1 MAIRRFE
8 RKIVA
13 AIAAVAIMPLV
24 GALVLGQRAL
34 REAYGVGVN
43 EQVGSELERGL
54 ALYQSHFVT
63 LRGAAERTA
72 DAVASDYDLNRA
84 LDSAHSNA
92 LDPAIV
98 ARALD
103 RLLERYDNVVRIEIL
118 DGKVR
123 RAARE
128 QPFDSRRELQLL
140 ELQRGMQL
148 DTGSR
153 PRLEVRVTVGT
164 DARAFGDYQRA
175 GEVNEVF
182 RALEAGSAYVS
193 GFYLAVYIVLLT
205 SVIVVA
211 LGIGIALSRRV
222 TKRVLQLAEA
232 TQRVGAGDLTVSVPV
247 NDDDE
252 VGDLTRAFNGMVHD
266 MRESRDRI
274 EYLSRIGAW
283 QEFARRLAHEIKNPL
298 TPIQLAVQEVHR
310 SYKGDDARFR
320 RTLEDARA
328 IVEEEIATLRRLVS
342 EFSDFARLPEANLS
356 PADLGVFVRDAV
368 EAPFRNDELGEL
380 GSTPVEL
387 IAEIQSG
394 ALPVLIDSMLLKRC
408 LDNLIRNAMQSVREH
423 GVRADGEPGRVIV
436 AARAT
441 TISSGAA
448 GIPAAERAIV
458 QVRDNG
464 PGVPEAARERVFDPY
479 YTTKAEGTGLGLAIV
494 KKIVLEHGG
503 EITCSAAPEG
513 GACFEIWL
521 PFMRTSRVPGAPR

>member
-13 AIAAVAIMPLV
+13 AIVAVAIMPLI

-34 REAYGVGVN
+34 REAYAVGVN
-43 EQVGSELERGL
+43 EQVGNELERGL
-54 ALYQSHFVT
+54 GLYQQHFVA

-72 DAVASDYDLNRA
+72 DAVASDYELNRA
-84 LDSAHSNA
+84 LDPVHA
-92 LDPAIV
+92 LDPTIV

-103 RLLERYDNVVRIEIL
+103 RLLLRYDNIVRLEIL
-118 DGKVR
+118 DGSTR

-128 QPFDSRRELQLL
+128 QPFDAKRELQLL
-140 ELQRGMQL
+140 EL
-148 DTGSR
+148 SR
-153 PRLEVRVTVGT
+153 PMQVNFGGRSQLEARVTVGT

-175 GEVNEVF
+175 GEVHEVF
-182 RALEAGSAYVS
+182 RALEAGANYVS
-193 GFYLAVYIVLLT
+193 GFYLAVYIVLLA

-222 TKRVLQLAEA
+222 TRRVLQLAEA
-232 TQRVGAGDLTVSVPV
+232 TQQVGAGDLTVAVPV
-247 NDDDE
+247 HDDDE
-252 VGDLTRAFNGMVHD
+252 VGDLTRAFNGMVRD

-342 EFSDFARLPEANLS
+342 EFSEFARLPEVNLS

-368 EAPFRNDELGEL
+368 EAPFRNDDSELA
-380 GSTPVEL
+380 STPVEL
-387 IAEIQSG
+387 IADIEPG

-408 LDNLIRNAMQSVREH
+408 LDNLIRNASQAVREH
-423 GVRADGEPGRVIV
+423 GVKDGRVIV
-436 AARAT
+436 AARA
-441 TISSGAA
+441 AR
-448 GIPAAERAIV
+448 ERAIM

-479 YTTKAEGTGLGLAIV
+479 YTTKVDGTGLGLAIV

-503 EITCSAAPEG
+503 EITCSSAPEG
-513 GACFEIWL
+513 GACFEISL
-521 PFMRTSRVPGAPR
+521 PFVRTSRVPGSPK

>member
-13 AIAAVAIMPLV
+13 AIAAVAIMPLI

-34 REAYGVGVN
+34 REAYAVGVN
-43 EQVGSELERGL
+43 EQVATELERGL
-54 ALYQSHFVT
+54 SLYQQHFVA
-63 LRGAAERTA
+63 LRSAAERTA

-84 LDSAHSNA
+84 LDPVHA
-92 LDPAIV
+92 LDPAVV
-98 ARALD
+98 AHALD
-103 RLLERYDNVVRIEIL
+103 RMLARYENIVRIEIL
-118 DGKVR
+118 DGSTR

-128 QPFDSRRELQLL
+128 QPPDGNRELQLL
-140 ELQRGMQL
+140 ELIRPMQVR
-148 DTGSR
+148 S
-153 PRLEVRVTVGT
+153 RLEARVTVGT

-175 GEVNEVF
+175 GEVHEVF
-182 RALEAGSAYVS
+182 LALEKGANYVS
-193 GFYLAVYIVLLT
+193 GFYLAVYIVLLA

-222 TKRVLQLAEA
+222 TRRVLQLAEA
-232 TQRVGAGDLTVSVPV
+232 TQQVGAGDLTVTVPAH
-247 NDDDE
+247 DDDE
-252 VGDLTRAFNGMVHD
+252 VGDLTRAFNGMVRD

-283 QEFARRLAHEIKNPL
+283 QEFAKRLAHEIKNPL

-310 SYKGDDARFR
+310 SYKGDDVRFR

-342 EFSDFARLPEANLS
+342 EFSEFARLPEVNLS
-356 PADLGVFVRDAV
+356 PADLGVFVSDAV
-368 EAPFRNDELGEL
+368 DAPFRADELGEAS
-380 GSTPVEL
+380 STPVEV
-387 IAEIQSG
+387 IAQVERG
-394 ALPVLIDSMLLKRC
+394 ALPVQIDSMLLKRC
-408 LDNLIRNAMQSVREH
+408 LDNLIRNAVQALRNGAVNE
-423 GVRADGEPGRVIV
+423 GRVIV
-436 AARAT
+436 AARAVQ
-441 TISSGAA
+441 GAA
-448 GIPAAERAIV
+448 GAERAIM

-479 YTTKAEGTGLGLAIV
+479 YTTKADGTGLGLAIV

-513 GACFEIWL
+513 GACFEIAL
-521 PFMRTSRVPGAPR
+521 PMRNGRPSK

>member
-13 AIAAVAIMPLV
+13 AIAAVAIMPLI

-34 REAYGVGVN
+34 REAYAVGVN
-43 EQVGSELERGL
+43 EQVGSELEREL
-54 ALYQSHFVT
+54 ALYQQHFVT

-84 LDSAHSNA
+84 LDTVHP
-92 LDPAIV
+92 LDPNVV
-98 ARALD
+98 AQALD
-103 RLLERYDNVVRIEIL
+103 RLLMRYDNVLRIEIL
-118 DGKVR
+118 DGPTR

-128 QPFDSRRELQLL
+128 QPLDGKRELQLL
-140 ELQRGMQL
+140 EL
-148 DTGSR
+148 SR
-153 PRLEVRVTVGT
+153 PMQVSFGNRSRLEVRVTVGT

-175 GEVNEVF
+175 GEVHEVF
-182 RALEAGSAYVS
+182 RALEAGANYVS
-193 GFYLAVYIVLLT
+193 GFYLAVYIVLLA

-222 TKRVLQLAEA
+222 TRRVLQLAEA
-232 TQRVGAGDLTVSVPV
+232 TQQVGAGNLTVTVPAH
-247 NDDDE
+247 DDDE
-252 VGDLTRAFNGMVHD
+252 VGDLTRAFNGMVRD

-283 QEFARRLAHEIKNPL
+283 HEIKNPL

-310 SYKGDDARFR
+310 SYKGDDVRFR

-342 EFSDFARLPEANLS
+342 EFSEFARLPEVNLS
-356 PADLGVFVRDAV
+356 PADLGVFVKDAV
-368 EAPFRNDELGEL
+368 DAPFRADEMSEV
-380 GSTPVEL
+380 GSTPVEVS
-387 IAEIQSG
+387 AHVEPG

-408 LDNLIRNAMQSVREH
+408 LDNLIRNAVQALRNGNVRDGSV
-423 GVRADGEPGRVIV
+423 VVF
-436 AARAT
+436 ARAV
-441 TISSGAA
+441 SGAS
-448 GIPAAERAIV
+448 GPERAIM

-479 YTTKAEGTGLGLAIV
+479 YTTKVDGTGLGLAIV

-503 EITCSAAPEG
+503 EITCTAAPEG
-513 GACFEIWL
+513 GACFEIAL
-521 PFMRTSRVPGAPR
+521 PFMRTSRVPGPPK